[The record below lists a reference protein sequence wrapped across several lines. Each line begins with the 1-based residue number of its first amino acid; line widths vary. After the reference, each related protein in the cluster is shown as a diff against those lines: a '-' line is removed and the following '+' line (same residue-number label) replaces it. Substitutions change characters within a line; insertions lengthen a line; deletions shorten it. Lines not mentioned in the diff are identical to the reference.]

1 MRQRAAKKQAW
12 SQCHLDA
19 ALQRRMSGLEL
30 GTSERRESPCSRV
43 SRRRGAPK
51 EAFCSSEM
59 EGDCGPFAA
68 RYKAGE
74 NVRPIDAIRSGQ
86 IGRFEQIAK
95 RQQAINER
103 MVAELCVGN
112 TVQELALPAR
122 DRKACAFD
130 AQLNSMI
137 TNLRSCEKATILN
150 VQRLDMQFD
159 RRYGSRPA
167 ERRVVMV
174 RRKAGIAELR
184 IAVGLQD
191 RRASGHSLSGHQG
204 IDIEHHAHGRV
215 GIEISRGGSRSP

>member
-1 MRQRAAKKQAW
+1 
-12 SQCHLDA
+12 
-19 ALQRRMSGLEL
+19 
-30 GTSERRESPCSRV
+30 
-43 SRRRGAPK
+43 
-51 EAFCSSEM
+51 M

-68 RYKAGE
+68 R
-74 NVRPIDAIRSGQ
+74 
-86 IGRFEQIAK
+86 EQIAK

-150 VQRLDMQFD
+150 VQLDMQFD

-215 GIEISRGGSRSP
+215 GIEIREEARAALEEHGPDVNDIEHARQLNGLRTKFRVALPIQRRHPFEVIDGGLCLFVLQ